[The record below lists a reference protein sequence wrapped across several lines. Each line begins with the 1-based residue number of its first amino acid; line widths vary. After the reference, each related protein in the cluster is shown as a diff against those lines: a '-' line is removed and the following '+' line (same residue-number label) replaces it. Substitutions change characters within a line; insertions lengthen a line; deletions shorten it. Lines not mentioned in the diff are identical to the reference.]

1 MNALLLMMQCEK
13 QGYKIPR
20 FCTFDCV
27 QRMNANLEKD
37 DPARILINKGER
49 SFPVMLTTFT
59 CIDKDT
65 KEHIRYDDYKNLTDE
80 EKAQYNVYPKNQVF
94 RVFNVEQTNLKEAR
108 PELWAK
114 FEAENKRPE
123 LNQGKQY
130 SFEPMDVMIRDNRWI
145 CPIKPTRGDNAYFS
159 ISKNEIVIPEK
170 QQFKDGESF
179 YSNLYHEMSHS
190 TGHETALNR
199 IKPASF
205 GSADYAKEELIAE
218 LTAALTAQRYGM
230 SKNLKEDSACYLKS
244 WLDSLH
250 ESPQFIKTV
259 LLDVKRSASM
269 ITQNIDKIAKE
280 LEQNQSKEQSADVAN
295 DKPYYASVAYLQT
308 SDDTQTLDLLKDQ
321 GDYTGLLQEAKE
333 YDQGDAIDLEHTHK
347 SPLQNRGDDLLT
359 EDSDYAVV
367 YNNSVGGTYEVLRRV
382 SEQDIRQT
390 IDRYGLP
397 AHPSVDV
404 KEIADRMGVT
414 ASRQEQAK
422 SQQEQPNEEQ
432 QVARSAFRR

>member
-1 MNALLLMMQCEK
+1 
-13 QGYKIPR
+13 
-20 FCTFDCV
+20 
-27 QRMNANLEKD
+27 
-37 DPARILINKGER
+37 
-49 SFPVMLTTFT
+49 
-59 CIDKDT
+59 
-65 KEHIRYDDYKNLTDE
+65 
-80 EKAQYNVYPKNQVF
+80 
-94 RVFNVEQTNLKEAR
+94 
-108 PELWAK
+108 
-114 FEAENKRPE
+114 
-123 LNQGKQY
+123 
-130 SFEPMDVMIRDNRWI
+130 
-145 CPIKPTRGDNAYFS
+145 
-159 ISKNEIVIPEK
+159 
-170 QQFKDGESF
+170 
-179 YSNLYHEMSHS
+179 
-190 TGHETALNR
+190 
-199 IKPASF
+199 
-205 GSADYAKEELIAE
+205 
-218 LTAALTAQRYGM
+218 M

-280 LEQNQSKEQSADVAN
+280 LEQNQAKEQSADVTN

-308 SDDTQTLDLLKDQ
+308 SDDTQTLDILKDK

-382 SEQDIRQT
+382 SEQNIRQA

-397 AHPSVDV
+397 SHPSADV
-404 KEIADRMGVT
+404 KEIANRMGVT
-414 ASRQEQAK
+414 ANQQEQAK